1 MPFVLWLLPIQGE
14 QVFYGGDF
22 ADAWPWLCII
32 TVPVFVPLGLG
43 LGVVADLSQVLNK
56 KDSAGFVKR
65 ALNRTRDAADQGR
78 AKAQHNLGNKYR
90 HGEGV
95 ARDYAEAAKWYRKA
109 AEQGLAV
116 AQYNL
121 GLMHASGIGVPRN
134 DIESYVWFLVA
145 AATGTGVPRS
155 LWQKPTSRP
164 SNMPPPRNEP
174 PNSSSK
180 STPTKRSDRQLMNAN
195 VARQA
200 MPNVGVGR
208 LFKQRAA
215 ATRRRRLV
223 T

>member
-1 MPFVLWLLPIQGE
+1 
-14 QVFYGGDF
+14 VFYGGDF

-43 LGVVADLSQVLNK
+43 LGFVADLSQVLNK

-65 ALNRTRDAADQGR
+65 KLNRTRDAAEQGR

-145 AATGTGVPRS
+145 AATGHRRAKKS
-155 LWQKPTSRP
+155 LVKVQL
-164 SNMPPPRNEP
+164 
-174 PNSSSK
+174 
-180 STPTKRSDRQLMNAN
+180 TPEQLATAEERAAELLEQINAN
-195 VARQA
+195 KA
-200 MPNVGVGR
+200 
-208 LFKQRAA
+208 K
-215 ATRRRRLV
+215 
-223 T
+223 